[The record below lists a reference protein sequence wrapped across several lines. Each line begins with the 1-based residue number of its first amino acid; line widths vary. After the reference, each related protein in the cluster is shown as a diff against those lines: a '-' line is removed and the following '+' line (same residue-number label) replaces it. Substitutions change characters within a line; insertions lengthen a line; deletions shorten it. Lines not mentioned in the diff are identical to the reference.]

1 MHPTWGKWHPF
12 LFLPSLSLWERD
24 LQNYRPTLPHLFPFL
39 PIYRAAHSFFISPP
53 VSLYDAN
60 GMPVMRPQRCDAAD
74 PAHGIVGALRV
85 EECRCAALVL
95 KRLWTH

>member
-1 MHPTWGKWHPF
+1 MMAVDNGALAVVRSRQKHDAP
-12 LFLPSLSLWERD
+12 LDLW
-24 LQNYRPTLPHLFPFL
+24 
-39 PIYRAAHSFFISPP
+39 
-53 VSLYDAN
+53 SLYDAN

>member
-1 MHPTWGKWHPF
+1 
-12 LFLPSLSLWERD
+12 
-24 LQNYRPTLPHLFPFL
+24 
-39 PIYRAAHSFFISPP
+39 
-53 VSLYDAN
+53 
-60 GMPVMRPQRCDAAD
+60 MPVMRPQRCDAAD